1 MKLLFE
7 LSKEHPTLP
16 KQEILSVAK
25 LLQKKYSILFEHKEI
40 LLLDIET
47 DNSQI
52 IDDFAARLS
61 LCYNIDEYLDCC
73 PLDEKNIKE
82 MAKSHSIKEQGSI
95 CIRTLNT
102 TPKDSTPYIHIL
114 AEIYTKNHPVDLSN
128 PDIEVRL
135 ILIDQQAFL
144 SIKRQQINRT
154 SYEDRKA
161 QHRPFFSPISLH
173 PRIARTLINLSEATT
188 KDHLLDPFCGTGGI
202 LIEAGLLNIPL
213 IGSDLQEEMIAGCRQ
228 NLEHYKIADYQLIQ
242 SDIGN
247 LKEHLTTNINAIV
260 TDLPYGKSTTTQGEN
275 IEELYKRSFQ
285 HFQKILPKDGR
296 AVIGLSEQDHIR
308 LAEPYLCLQAVYS
321 LRVHRS
327 LTRYFCVFTN
337 K

>member
-16 KQEILSVAK
+16 KQEILSVAN
-25 LLQKKYSILFEHKEI
+25 LFQNKYSVLFEHKEI

-47 DNSQI
+47 NNTKI
-52 IDDFAARLS
+52 IEDFADRLS
-61 LCYNIDEYLDCC
+61 LCYNINEYLSCC
-73 PLDEKNIKE
+73 PLDEKHIKE
-82 MAKSHSIKEQGSI
+82 MAETHPLQEQGSI

-102 TPKDSTPYIHIL
+102 TPNDSTPYIHIL
-114 AEIYTKNHPVDLSN
+114 GEIYTKNHPVDLTN

-135 ILIDQQAFL
+135 ILIGQQAFL
-144 SIKRQQINRT
+144 SIKRFQINRT
-154 SYEDRKA
+154 SFEERKA

-173 PRIARTLINLSEATT
+173 PRLARTLINLSGAKKE
-188 KDHLLDPFCGTGGI
+188 KILLDPFCGTGGI

-228 NLEHYKIADYQLIQ
+228 NLDHYKIADYQLIQ

-247 LKEHLTTNINAIV
+247 LQNNLTTNVDVIV

-275 IEELYKRSFQ
+275 ITELYKRTFQ
-285 HFQKILPKDGR
+285 HFQKILQKDGV
-296 AVIGLSEQDHIR
+296 AVVGLSDQDHIT